1 MRLDRTLRR
10 LPALAAS
17 CVMSLLAASTAHGAE
32 KSITVFADQAKIVNI
47 TGRPTTVVV
56 GNPMIADVT
65 IQGEVLAIHG
75 RHFGNTNLIIL
86 DAQGGELAS
95 LQINVIRS
103 GINDVEMYKGGN
115 EGKFVG
121 KFSYVCAP
129 NCESVMMPGDDTDYN
144 GSIVRPGLRQEQG
157 SADERPGRR
166 PIGFSGF
173 LTVSG
178 SIPAASST
186 PPATFC

>member
-144 GSIVRPGLRQEQG
+144 GSIVGQV
-157 SADERPGRR
+157 SAKSKEA
-166 PIGFSGF
+166 
-173 LTVSG
+173 LTSAQAG
-178 SIPAASST
+178 GQ
-186 PPATFC
+186 